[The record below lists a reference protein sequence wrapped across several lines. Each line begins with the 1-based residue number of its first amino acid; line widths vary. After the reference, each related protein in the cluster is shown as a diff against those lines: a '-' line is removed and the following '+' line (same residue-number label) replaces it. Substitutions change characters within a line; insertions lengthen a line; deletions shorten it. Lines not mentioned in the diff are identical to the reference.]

1 MQGVL
6 RWGLSEWKRKHNHS
20 LFLKWAERHLHTTWG
35 VARQALTLSVW
46 FRAKRRSDAMVQ
58 AEAAAAAA
66 LLQRALHTWR
76 RRLCLRFVQRRVRCR
91 NRRRVLAGW
100 RREKDRSLCSCLVAI
115 GQKQKLELKQ
125 SALVWRQWL
134 HFCDQRAWGRR
145 REGIARACQL
155 RALRM
160 LLLGVWSKW
169 KSLAAGLSIVERMQ
183 GLTLAMGT
191 YEKALKEAETHVHF
205 PRKVTLSPFHSL
217 KGGPTV
223 IGGPLTLVVF
233 CSEALWKMTIH
244 LCGRCSMRRSPN
256 SQSCK
261 PSINRAYPHS

>member
-1 MQGVL
+1 
-6 RWGLSEWKRKHNHS
+6 
-20 LFLKWAERHLHTTWG
+20 
-35 VARQALTLSVW
+35 
-46 FRAKRRSDAMVQ
+46 MVQ

-183 GLTLAMGT
+183 GLTLAMES

-205 PRKVTLSPFHSL
+205 PRKVTLSAFHSL
-217 KGGPTV
+217 KGGPTG

-233 CSEALWKMTIH
+233 CSEALWKMTMN
-244 LCGRCSMRRSPN
+244 LCGRCSMSWSPN

-261 PSINRAYPHS
+261 PSISAPLKQA